1 VYTTEAQD
9 FFEPPAQS
17 ANAGKSK
24 PEDADEASSDED
36 SGAQRSSGKNDE
48 MEGAADGRSSLR
60 SVRAS
65 RAKKPACYEDP
76 QADGER
82 DDDGNDAE
90 MEVDNDT
97 ICNPEDIP
105 LPLKKG
111 AFLECSMVDGVGCPE
126 EWHTGKVVS
135 VNAKRQTLTVR
146 VMVDGE
152 IQDEKYT
159 FSVCLLLPLLL
170 SCPLLMCTRS
180 CIFCMSMY
188 PI

>member
-9 FFEPPAQS
+9 FFEPPALS

-24 PEDADEASSDED
+24 TEDADEASSDED
-36 SGAQRSSGKNDE
+36 SGTQRSS
-48 MEGAADGRSSLR
+48 ADGRSSLR

-76 QADGER
+76 QADGEC
-82 DDDGNDAE
+82 DDEGNDAE
-90 MEVDNDT
+90 MEVDNNS
-97 ICNPEDIP
+97 ICNPQDIP

-159 FSVCLLLPLLL
+159 FSVCLLLPILLL
-170 SCPLLMCTRS
+170 CPLLMYTRS
-180 CIFCMSMY
+180 CIFGMSTY